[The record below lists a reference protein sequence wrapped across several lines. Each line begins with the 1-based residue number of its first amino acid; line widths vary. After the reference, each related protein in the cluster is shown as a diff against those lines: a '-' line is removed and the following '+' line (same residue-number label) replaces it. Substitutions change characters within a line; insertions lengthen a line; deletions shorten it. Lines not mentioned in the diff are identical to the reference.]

1 MNAETKNE
9 LLRINQLFE
18 DEKDVSYSELAF
30 LEEHKQEVLDL
41 GDIRLAER
49 AGISEAE
56 FNRGELLQDGEAI
69 CAFCGEIFDIDEMK
83 KEVNMGYLCDSCASA
98 IWSRGETL
106 TFEVSTGFNY

>member
-18 DEKDVSYSELAF
+18 EGKDVSYSELAF

-56 FNRGELLQDGEAI
+56 WNRVNYYKTVKLFVLGVAI
-69 CAFCGEIFDIDEMK
+69 YVKSLIREK
-83 KEVNMGYLCDSCASA
+83 KL
-98 IWSRGETL
+98 I
-106 TFEVSTGFNY
+106 

>member
-1 MNAETKNE
+1 MNAEIKNE

-30 LEEHKQEVLDL
+30 LEAHKLEVLEL

-56 FNRGELLQDGEAI
+56 WNRGELLQDGEAF
-69 CAFCGEIFDIDEMK
+69 CAWCGDIYEISDMR
-83 KEVNMGYLCDSCASA
+83 KETSLGYLCDCCERA
-98 IWSRGETL
+98 IESRGETL
-106 TFEVSTGFNY
+106 VFEE

>member
-1 MNAETKNE
+1 MNEITKE

-18 DEKDVSYSELAF
+18 EEKDVSYSELAF

-56 FNRGELLQDGEAI
+56 FNRGELLQDGEAFCAWCGDI
-69 CAFCGEIFDIDEMK
+69 CEISDMR
-83 KEVNMGYLCDSCASA
+83 KETSLGYLCDCCERA
-98 IWSRGETL
+98 IKSRGETL
-106 TFEVSTGFNY
+106 AFEE

>member
-1 MNAETKNE
+1 MNAEVKKE

-30 LEEHKQEVLDL
+30 LQDHKQEVLEL
-41 GDIRLAER
+41 EDIRLAER

-56 FNRGELLQDGEAI
+56 WNRGELLADDEAI
-69 CAFCGEIFDIDEMK
+69 CTWCGEIFDKSEL
-83 KEVNMGYLCDSCASA
+83 KEELNLGYLCDHCIGA

-106 TFEVSTGFNY
+106 YLKN